1 MLKEIKSKNFR
12 VLSRFYIDAS
22 VKIVAPEPMSN
33 LLWKKCEVTR
43 VICLHELWWLNA
55 LWLGAE
61 IYTVDGKVSDLFYI
75 KFSSLAYE

>member
-1 MLKEIKSKNFR
+1 
-12 VLSRFYIDAS
+12 
-22 VKIVAPEPMSN
+22 MSN
-33 LLWKKCEVTR
+33 LLWKQCEVTR

-61 IYTVDGKVSDLFYI
+61 IYTVDAKVSDLFYI